1 MAHALTY
8 DEFVA
13 MATRIDVDR
22 DIWEELYP
30 MVRDLLGLADGIG
43 QLMPEF
49 HQEILVES
57 LTDRGTEAGK

>member
-1 MAHALTY
+1 MSAALTY

-13 MATRIDVDR
+13 MATRLDVDR
-22 DIWEELYP
+22 DVWESLYP

-49 HQEILVES
+49 HQEIPADAFMDKAE
-57 LTDRGTEAGK
+57 

>member
-8 DEFVA
+8 DEFEA
-13 MATRIDVDR
+13 MAARLDVDR

-43 QLMPEF
+43 ELMPEF
-49 HQEILVES
+49 HQEISAEL
-57 LTDRGTEAGK
+57 LIDRGNVAGK

>member
-1 MAHALTY
+1 MSTVLTY

-13 MATRIDVDR
+13 MATRLDVDR
-22 DIWEELYP
+22 DIWEALYP

-49 HQEILVES
+49 HQEIPVDALMA
-57 LTDRGTEAGK
+57 DAQ

>member
-13 MATRIDVDR
+13 MAARLDVDR
-22 DIWEELYP
+22 DSWEELYP
-30 MVRDLLGLADGIG
+30 MVRDLLGLASGIG

-49 HQEILVES
+49 HQEIPAEL
-57 LTDRGTEAGK
+57 LIDRGDVAAK